1 MDTKRSKHH
10 HQEDLIV
17 PEQACLNDAIDDD
30 DIRRLWSY
38 NSTAGGRYV
47 YMTNNT
53 ARGDCSGYVV
63 EATGEA
69 QGKTMPLTDI
79 RFDLPPSSN
88 HFQPKFQLKFKK
100 DNTWYSVNASE
111 YSVTASEVTDTSFE
125 VIKLYSPNKGLVVL
139 RSNKKLDD
147 DDLFLSSNGAGY
159 MQLKVWNKPV
169 RCPPRTTSE
178 VDPAL
183 LFRVV
188 RPLGQN

>member
-53 ARGDCSGYVV
+53 ARG
-63 EATGEA
+63 A
-69 QGKTMPLTDI
+69 LTDI